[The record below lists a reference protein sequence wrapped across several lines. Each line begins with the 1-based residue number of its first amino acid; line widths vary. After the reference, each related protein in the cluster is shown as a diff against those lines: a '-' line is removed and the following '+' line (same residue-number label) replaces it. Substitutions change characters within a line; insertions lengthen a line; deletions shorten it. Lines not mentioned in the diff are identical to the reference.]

1 MLRGA
6 DRGMQLGSWLA
17 NSAVRHCGFEAIDGD
32 SVGNLSWFLLGVL
45 MDASM
50 EIWMGI

>member
-17 NSAVRHCGFEAIDGD
+17 NSAVNHCGFEAIDGD
-32 SVGNLSWFLLGVL
+32 SVGNLSGLLPGVL